1 MSQSRM
7 EEGGGQPGSG
17 EEGGGLLEGGV
28 AQGQTEKPKDGVT
41 EEGPRPS

>member
-1 MSQSRM
+1 MKNRRR
-7 EEGGGQPGSG
+7 ERKRCSG
-17 EEGGGLLEGGV
+17 EEEGGLLEGGV